1 MKAYDGPSELSGF
14 HFLGYDV
21 RDTRG
26 LGVKILK
33 LHGFQVGRVLSVDLT
48 VCERYDCENSVDKT
62 VSQRYDCGNGGEP
75 PQVLYG
81 GATFAQG
88 LFMTYASAKE
98 WLQLIPDEHRRRFE
112 VIGYSVNKEEV
123 LSFVTAERADQIGV
137 SFTDDALLV
146 DGANLEG
153 YDVATLQYSW
163 VSGLTNCGIDLHAA
177 GIRISR
183 DLTDSF
189 LFRNVAA
196 ARKFRQLADDRIAAH
211 APFLV
216 WQICT
221 FQ

>member
-14 HFLGYDV
+14 QFLGYDV

-48 VCERYDCENSVDKT
+48 VCERYNCEN
-62 VSQRYDCGNGGEP
+62 GEEP
-75 PQVLYG
+75 PQVLDG

-98 WLQLIPDEHRRRFE
+98 WLQLIPNEHRRRFE

-146 DGANLEG
+146 DGANLE
-153 YDVATLQYSW
+153 
-163 VSGLTNCGIDLHAA
+163 
-177 GIRISR
+177 
-183 DLTDSF
+183 
-189 LFRNVAA
+189 
-196 ARKFRQLADDRIAAH
+196 
-211 APFLV
+211 
-216 WQICT
+216 
-221 FQ
+221 